1 MTTAADVLAEARSWL
16 GTPFV
21 WQASLK
27 GVGCD
32 CKGFVAGALRGLGLP
47 EGDGL
52 YARIAD
58 YGPRV
63 PVPLLLK
70 GLAETLERT
79 EHPQP
84 GDILLLR
91 MGGLPCHLGFHAG
104 DQFIHTYNNG
114 PRRVI
119 ASRLAAVERT
129 WPIHSAWRIPSLES
143 A

>member
-1 MTTAADVLAEARSWL
+1 MTPADLVAEARSWV

-27 GVGCD
+27 GVGAD
-32 CKGFVAGALRGLGLP
+32 CKGFLAGALRNLGLP

-52 YARIAD
+52 YARMAD

-70 GLAETLERT
+70 GLAETLHRT
-79 EHPQP
+79 AESQDA
-84 GDILLLR
+84 DILLMT
-91 MGGLPCHLGFHAG
+91 MGGSPCHLGFRAG
-104 DQFIHTYNNG
+104 DQVIHTYNNG

-119 ASRLAAVERT
+119 ASRLASVMRA
-129 WPIHSAWRIPSLES
+129 WPIHSAWRIPSLEG
-143 A
+143 